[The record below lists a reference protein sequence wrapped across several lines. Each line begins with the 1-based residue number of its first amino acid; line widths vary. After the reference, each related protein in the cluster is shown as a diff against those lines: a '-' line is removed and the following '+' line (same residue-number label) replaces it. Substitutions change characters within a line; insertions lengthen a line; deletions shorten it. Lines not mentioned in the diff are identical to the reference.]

1 MKPYLHASVEGIST
15 FFAELATFD
24 QGIADADAAFISGG
38 LTKNTT
44 TLEEVQ
50 NKLNNDI
57 SEAMDYMTVVL
68 TSVLAEKV
76 AILGITIATNCN
88 PLKLI
93 FAGPDLADIASKA
106 NEVANAATD
115 LVKGVALINA
125 LTELASDTHEFANAF
140 IGNSE
145 QL

>member
-1 MKPYLHASVEGIST
+1 MAGIVWGNLAERLAENIRGNEDIMSGAQLLTT
-15 FFAELATFD
+15 FFLAQSD
-24 QGIADADAAFISGG
+24 LQRS
-38 LTKNTT
+38 
-44 TLEEVQ
+44 
-50 NKLNNDI
+50 
-57 SEAMDYMTVVL
+57 SWRSSMDYMTVVL